1 MKIKVHAN
9 KDKSFTEKDVYK
21 GVSKL
26 KCGSWLKVLSSCS
39 GMIALIMCFIILA
52 VYCPK
57 ANVNMDYLSAI
68 VAILSLV
75 VAVFVA
81 AQIYQ
86 SFNLKKDID
95 EQNKKLLEDM
105 ENANKQQIEELV
117 KENEELRSQFQN
129 IKGELEELKA
139 DTTFSNVFNYARRM
153 DIAQCTTYAID
164 GYIDA
169 LNVAIKDKLRK
180 DRVAI
185 SINAIDRIINIAQNN
200 KNKVYILSNTRNIYY
215 DIIMSIC
222 PQSETTRSIGIYLH
236 EEAIEVSEKFP
247 IGELR
252 ITSDYHSDN
261 KA

>member
-1 MKIKVHAN
+1 MKFEIHFN
-9 KDKSFTEKDVYK
+9 KDKSFTEDDVYK
-21 GVSKL
+21 GSTKII
-26 KCGSWLKVLSSCS
+26 CGNWFNILSSCS
-39 GMIALIMCFIILA
+39 GMIALTICLIILA

-57 ANVNMDYLSAI
+57 TDVNMDYLGAI

-105 ENANKQQIEELV
+105 KNANKQQIEELV
-117 KENEELRSQFQN
+117 KENEKLRSQFQD

-153 DIAQCTTYAID
+153 DIAQYTTYAID

-180 DRVAI
+180 DRVDI
-185 SINAIDRIINIAQNN
+185 SINAINRIIDIAQKNG
-200 KNKVYILSNTRNIYY
+200 NKVYILPNTRSTYH
-215 DIIMSIC
+215 DIIMSIY
-222 PQSETTRSIGIYLH
+222 PQNETTRSIGIYLH
-236 EEAIEVSEKFP
+236 EKAIEVSEKFP

-252 ITSDYHSDN
+252 ITSDYHSDIN
-261 KA
+261 I